1 MTSVDIG
8 SLVAEATS
16 GLATRPPA
24 DGWAACASIWARVY
38 VQAGPG
44 WVKWPHLRTAADA
57 AVTTALARATGSADP
72 ADEDLARLGAF
83 DVEDDGSPEWQHVL
97 DVTTMLLAALA
108 DDDLESTLH
117 ATVTTYLE
125 GAFTMVANDHARA
138 AGVPLRLPEAERAL
152 AADERWHRAVAFV
165 RAL

>member
-1 MTSVDIG
+1 MTSVDIS
-8 SLVAEATS
+8 SLVGKTTS

-24 DGWAACASIWARVY
+24 DGWAACASIWARAY

-44 WVKWPHLRTAADA
+44 WVKWPHLRAAADA
-57 AVTTALARATGSADP
+57 AFTTALARATGSADP

-97 DVTTMLLAALA
+97 DLTTMLLAALE

-117 ATVTTYLE
+117 ATVLTYLE
-125 GAFTMVANDHARA
+125 GTFSTLANDHAGDGA
-138 AGVPLRLPEAERAL
+138 INLPDAERAL
-152 AADERWHRAVAFV
+152 AADERWARAVAFV
-165 RAL
+165 LAL